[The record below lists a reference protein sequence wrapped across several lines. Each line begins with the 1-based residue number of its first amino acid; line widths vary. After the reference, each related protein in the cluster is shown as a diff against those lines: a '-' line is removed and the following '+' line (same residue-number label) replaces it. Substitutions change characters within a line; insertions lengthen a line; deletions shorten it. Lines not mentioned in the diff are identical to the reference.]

1 MKLDTKKNLVINY
14 TKSEEETCPPI
25 VLFVNS
31 RMWTEFLIT
40 FGPHFNHQPHKM
52 KENEAA
58 TVNDIINQMKAVYSP
73 TVSGCMPF
81 NS

>member
-1 MKLDTKKNLVINY
+1 MKLDTNKNLVINY
-14 TKSEEETCPPI
+14 TKPEQESCPPI
-25 VLFVNS
+25 VLFENS

-40 FGPHFNHQPHKM
+40 FGPYFNYQPHKM
-52 KENEAA
+52 NEDKIA
-58 TVNDIINQMKAVYSP
+58 TFTNIINQMKAVYSP

>member
-1 MKLDTKKNLVINY
+1 MKLDKKNNLVINY
-14 TKSEEETCPPI
+14 NKTDEGTCPPI
-25 VLFVNS
+25 VLFENS

-40 FGPHFNHQPHKM
+40 FGPHFEHQVYKL
-52 KENEAA
+52 KENDVSAFKE
-58 TVNDIINQMKAVYSP
+58 IINRMKSVYSP